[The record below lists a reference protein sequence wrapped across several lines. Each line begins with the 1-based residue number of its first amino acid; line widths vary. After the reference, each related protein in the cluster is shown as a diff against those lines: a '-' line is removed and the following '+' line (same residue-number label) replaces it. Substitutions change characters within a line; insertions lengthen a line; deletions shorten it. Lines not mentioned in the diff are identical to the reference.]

1 MTRHKNGLTLE
12 LLIFFQQPKSFPP
25 TVNRLSWQN
34 LVRSSHEDL
43 RRMVGGLENSAK
55 VLNDYLVDLLLEKDD
70 LLQDQDEMLEEISEI
85 ADLLLA

>member
-1 MTRHKNGLTLE
+1 
-12 LLIFFQQPKSFPP
+12 
-25 TVNRLSWQN
+25 
-34 LVRSSHEDL
+34 
-43 RRMVGGLENSAK
+43 MVGGLENSAK

>member
-1 MTRHKNGLTLE
+1 M
-12 LLIFFQQPKSFPP
+12 
-25 TVNRLSWQN
+25 NRLSWQN
-34 LVRSSHEDL
+34 LVRSSNTDL